1 MTPHP
6 GRSVRFW
13 KMQGLGNDFVV
24 VDQRDQFFDPSPA
37 TLRRWASRR
46 TGIGFD
52 QLLLLDSP
60 TGSDADVAYRV
71 FNADGSEVGQCGNGA
86 RCVALLT
93 AGEPGADGRQMI
105 LESPSGRHEAR
116 VDADGSVAVCMGE
129 PEFRP
134 EALPFLAEGEG
145 PPYRVA
151 TAEGSVIVS
160 PVSMGNPHAVIEVGD
175 IDTAP
180 VQRLGRALNPH
191 PSFPEGVNAGFVQV
205 TGRDRARLRVFER
218 GVGETEACGTGAC
231 AAAAALIRSGRATES
246 VAVSLRGG
254 DLMIRWA
261 GPGQPLWMQ
270 GEARKV
276 FEGRIEI

>member
-1 MTPHP
+1 MPPQP

-24 VDQRDQFFDPSPA
+24 VDQRDQAFDPDPA

-52 QLLLLDSP
+52 QLLLLDEPQSS
-60 TGSDADVAYRV
+60 GADVAYRV

-93 AGEPGADGRQMI
+93 AGRSSADRRSLV
-105 LESPSGRHEAR
+105 LESPAGDHEAR
-116 VDADGSVAVCMGE
+116 MEADGSVAVCMGE
-129 PEFRP
+129 PDFRV

-145 PPYRVA
+145 PPYRVN
-151 TAEGSVIVS
+151 TTEGSVIVS

-175 IDTAP
+175 IDHAP
-180 VQRLGRALNPH
+180 VDRLGQALNPH
-191 PSFPEGVNAGFVQV
+191 PAFPEGVNAGFVQV
-205 TGRDRARLRVFER
+205 MGRDQARLRVFER
-218 GVGETEACGTGAC
+218 GVRETRACGTGAC
-231 AAAAALIRSGRATES
+231 AAAAVLIRGGRSNES
-246 VAVSLRGG
+246 ITMTLPGG
-254 DLMIRWA
+254 DLVIRWT

-270 GEARKV
+270 GDARMV
-276 FEGRIEI
+276 FEGRIET